1 MNYDAMVIG
10 SGVVGTATA
19 LGLAMK
25 GFKIGI
31 VDQSSSPPNSPRH
44 LSVNKKSSKFLSS
57 LKLWDE
63 VVTSSMPYSK
73 IQVWDREGTGRIEFS
88 SEDINE
94 KSLGYIIKE
103 GNLQKVLL
111 NRLKEYDV
119 DFFWSEKL
127 TKIKEDKDS
136 LILYL
141 NSGKKIFSK
150 SILGADGLNSTVRK
164 LGNFKVKSWSYDQS
178 AIVAQ
183 IDSDRDLNGIIKQS
197 FTKYGPLALLPI
209 NKNQMTMIW
218 SIDQEKINDFVSLK
232 DEEFI
237 KVLKNE
243 FGEKIYNP
251 SFSSERIIFP
261 LQHLTAIGFAKKKI
275 ALLGDAAHHV
285 HPLAGLGLNSGLGDA
300 ECLVKLFDSYPAISA
315 ESLFKKYNNERLP
328 TNVGLAAA
336 MELFKRGFGN
346 QNIWLKTFRNS
357 VFKLVNR
364 EKDIKKIFINLATNL

>member
-31 VDQSSSPPNSPRH
+31 VDQSSSPPNSQRH

-57 LKLWDE
+57 LELWDE
-63 VVTSSMPYSK
+63 VVTTSMPYSK

-103 GNLQKVLL
+103 GNLQKGLL
-111 NRLKEYDV
+111 NRLQEYDV

-127 TKIKEDKDS
+127 TQMREDKDS

-141 NSGKKIFSK
+141 DSGKKIFSK

-183 IDSDRDLNGIIKQS
+183 IDSDRDLNGII
-197 FTKYGPLALLPI
+197 T
-209 NKNQMTMIW
+209 
-218 SIDQEKINDFVSLK
+218 VS
-232 DEEFI
+232 
-237 KVLKNE
+237 
-243 FGEKIYNP
+243 YT
-251 SFSSERIIFP
+251 
-261 LQHLTAIGFAKKKI
+261 HLT
-275 ALLGDAAHHV
+275 
-285 HPLAGLGLNSGLGDA
+285 
-300 ECLVKLFDSYPAISA
+300 
-315 ESLFKKYNNERLP
+315 LP
-328 TNVGLAAA
+328 T
-336 MELFKRGFGN
+336 KR
-346 QNIWLKTFRNS
+346 I
-357 VFKLVNR
+357 V
-364 EKDIKKIFINLATNL
+364 